1 MEVKDKIKQA
11 IETANKEINVCNN
24 YLKDLPEDI
33 ETIDE
38 LDEIIGNNKDMSRAY
53 DLGRRDTL
61 KEIHELLQELK
72 DM

>member
-1 MEVKDKIKQA
+1 MEMKDKIKQA
-11 IETANKEINVCNN
+11 IETANKEIIDCNN

-33 ETIDE
+33 ETVDE

-61 KEIHELLQELK
+61 KEIHQMLQELK
-72 DM
+72 NM